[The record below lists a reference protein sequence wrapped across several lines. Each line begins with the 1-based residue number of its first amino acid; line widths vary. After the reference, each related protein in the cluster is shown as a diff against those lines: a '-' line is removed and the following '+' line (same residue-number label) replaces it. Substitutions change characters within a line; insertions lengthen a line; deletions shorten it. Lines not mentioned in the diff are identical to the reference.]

1 MMISSL
7 SVISRIALTF
17 GIFFSFSD
25 DVISFQLSS
34 GKCLHR
40 RSEMSM
46 IGSFGL
52 GDRNS
57 KKSQPTLPKDVKDAV
72 STCRGAVQNALANKM
87 SRMVIEMPVGTK
99 FGIEKEGGK
108 KGGKNKLS
116 QALSDNNSNE
126 NLSAKVTKER
136 LDTSD
141 RELARLFVD
150 MFQPV
155 GGENIAVVFNDN
167 VLAETAAKKWKGDS
181 TCNCRIKSV
190 NRKPKQSI
198 VSRGMG
204 GNKNKIKKPV
214 GFAAKMA
221 AEMGGEEDVSGPFQ
235 LPEQCEVALFVAP
248 GPKELVAINRIC
260 NDVGMGTLVVLLNA
274 RLEKVTN
281 FGTEEAKILF
291 QKDFEPIFHL
301 AAAPQ
306 DVAPG
311 CLLHRSY
318 PDNWIVA
325 RKPKVGPP
333 KTIASFSSMPSSEE
347 CEEAYGSIVIDDLE
361 KNVENVLDN
370 VANWFQ

>member
-1 MMISSL
+1 MMTSSL
-7 SVISRIALTF
+7 SSITRLALAF
-17 GIFFSFSD
+17 VLYSSYSN
-25 DVISFQLSS
+25 DVFSFQLGS
-34 GKCLHR
+34 GNSFQR

-46 IGSFGL
+46 IGSFGI
-52 GDRNS
+52 GGGSGKNT
-57 KKSQPTLPKDVKDAV
+57 QPTLPKDVKDAV
-72 STCRGAVQNALANKM
+72 SSCRGAVQKALENRM

-116 QALSDNNSNE
+116 QALSDNSSE
-126 NLSAKVTKER
+126 NLSEKLTKER

-155 GGENIAVVFNDN
+155 GGENIAVVFNN
-167 VLAETAAKKWKGDS
+167 NLLAETAAKKWKGDS
-181 TCNCRIKSV
+181 TCNCRIKSI
-190 NRKPKQSI
+190 NRKEKKSI

-204 GNKNKIKKPV
+204 GNKNKKKKAV
-214 GFAAKMA
+214 GFAAKIA
-221 AEMGGEEDVSGPFQ
+221 AEMGGEDDDSGPFQ

-260 NDVGMGTLVVLLNA
+260 NDAGMGTLVVLLNA
-274 RLEKVTN
+274 RLDKVTN
-281 FGTEEAKILF
+281 FGTEEAKNLF
-291 QKDFEPIFHL
+291 QKEFEPIFHL

-333 KTIASFSSMPSSEE
+333 KTIASFPSRPSSEE
-347 CEEAYGSIVIDDLE
+347 CEGAYGSIVIDDLE